1 VGPPEGGRSA
11 DGPRRAARSDVRRV
25 ATSTAFGLAGRVA
38 VLLLGLA
45 SIAITTR
52 YLGPDLYGRFALA
65 LSFVQLFGVLA
76 DAGLTTIV
84 VRELAQKPERA
95 ATVLGSA
102 LALRSGL
109 AVAAA
114 GAAALVALAMP
125 YPADVRVAVLIA
137 GIPLIC
143 GLLNSAFVAVL
154 QSDLRAG
161 RIAIADVAGRA
172 AALAAVAVVAAADLG
187 FYAVVF
193 SAGVGAAMTLAL
205 TSALA
210 RSRLPS
216 RPRADR
222 ATMRRLLVAAA
233 PLGVALALNEAYF
246 RADALIISLSRPF
259 EELGLYALA
268 WRVGELTA
276 TLPAAFLV
284 SVFPLLARYVA
295 AEDARMGAALRT
307 GGDVLIYAG
316 AAIAAGGALV
326 APELARALGG
336 DGFEGAAT
344 PLRILL
350 AAAAIGNL
358 CGLYGH
364 ALIARDRQLAAL
376 WLNVLALVL
385 NVGLNIALVP
395 PYGIEAAAWTALGCE
410 LVLLA
415 GSGWLVRRHLGYLPS
430 FVALARAVPA
440 AALMAAAVWPLREE
454 PLWLSVPAG
463 ALVYVVALALLGGL
477 DRERLAELR

>member
-1 VGPPEGGRSA
+1 MSKESP
-11 DGPRRAARSDVRRV
+11 SDVRRV
-25 ATSTAFGLAGRVA
+25 ATSTAFGLAGRIA

-52 YLGPDLYGRFALA
+52 YLGASQYGKFALA

-95 ATVLGSA
+95 PSLLGSA

-109 AVAAA
+109 AVASAA
-114 GAAALVALAMP
+114 AAALVALLMP
-125 YPADVRVAVLIA
+125 YPTDVRVAVLIA

-172 AALAAVAVVAAADLG
+172 AALAAVALVAALDLG

-193 SAGVGAAMTLAL
+193 SAGIGAAVTLAL
-205 TSALA
+205 TSAMA
-210 RSRLPS
+210 RAWLPS
-216 RPRADR
+216 RPTADR
-222 ATMRRLLVAAA
+222 PTMRRLLLAAL
-233 PLGVALALNEAYF
+233 PLGAALALNEAYF

-284 SVFPLLARYVA
+284 SVFPMLARYVA
-295 AEDARMGAALRT
+295 TQDTRMGTALRT
-307 GGDVLIYAG
+307 AGDVLIYAG
-316 AAIAAGGALV
+316 TAIAVGGALV
-326 APELARALGG
+326 APELVRALGG
-336 DGFEGAAT
+336 ESFAGAAT

-350 AAAAIGNL
+350 AAAAIGFVN
-358 CGLYGH
+358 GLYGH
-364 ALIARDRQLAAL
+364 ALIARNRQLAAL
-376 WLNVLALVL
+376 WLNVLALAL
-385 NVGLNIALVP
+385 NVVLNIALVP
-395 PYGIEAAAWTALGCE
+395 SQGIEAAAWVALGCE
-410 LVLLA
+410 LVLCA
-415 GSGWLVRRHLGYLPS
+415 GSGWMVWRFLGYVPS
-430 FVALARAVPA
+430 FVALVRAVPA
-440 AALMAAAVWPLREE
+440 AAAMAAAVWPLREQ
-454 PLWLSVPAG
+454 PLWLSVPVG
-463 ALVYVVALALLGGL
+463 AVVYVAALALLGAI

>member
-1 VGPPEGGRSA
+1 M
-11 DGPRRAARSDVRRV
+11 AAESDVRRV
-25 ATSTAFGLAGRVA
+25 ARSTAFGLAGRVV
-38 VLLLGLA
+38 VLLLGIA

-52 YLGPDLYGRFALA
+52 YLGASQYGKFALA

-76 DAGLTTIV
+76 DAGLTTII

-95 ATVLGSA
+95 ASVLGSA

-114 GAAALVALAMP
+114 GAAALAALVMP
-125 YPADVRVAVLIA
+125 YPHDVRVAVLIA
-137 GIPLIC
+137 GIPLVC

-161 RIAIADVAGRA
+161 RIAIADVVGRA
-172 AALAAVAVVAAADLG
+172 AALAAVALVAALDLG

-193 SAGVGAAMTLAL
+193 TAGVGAAVTLAL
-205 TSALA
+205 TSLMA
-210 RSRLPS
+210 RAWLPA
-216 RPRADR
+216 RPEADR
-222 ATMRRLLVAAA
+222 ATMRRLLLAAL
-233 PLGVALALNEAYF
+233 PLGLALALNEAYF

-295 AEDARMGAALRT
+295 SGDSRMGAALRT
-307 GGDVLIYAG
+307 AGDVLIYIGAG
-316 AAIAAGGALV
+316 VAVGGALV

-336 DGFEGAAT
+336 EGFDGAAT

-350 AAAAIGNL
+350 VAAAIGFVS
-358 CGLYGH
+358 GLYGH
-364 ALIARDRQLAAL
+364 ALIARNLQLKAL
-376 WLNVLALVL
+376 WLSVLALVL
-385 NVGLNIALVP
+385 NVGLNVALVP
-395 PYGIEAAAWTALGCE
+395 TYGIESAAWTALGCE

-415 GSGWLVRRHLGYLPS
+415 GSGWLVWHHLGYLPS
-430 FVALARAVPA
+430 FVALVRAVPA
-440 AALMAAAVWPLREE
+440 ALVMGAAVWPLRDE
-454 PLWLSVPAG
+454 PLWLSVPVG
-463 ALVYVVALALLGGL
+463 AAVYVAALALLGAV